1 MSDLTFY
8 IVQPC
13 QGNIFFNKKHCLV
26 YGKLLKQLLKDGVI
40 AKILYYKQPSFK
52 HKVYYQKYVDEL
64 FDEHISDNK
73 FEDEKIKKNI
83 ANINI
88 GLLEK
93 GSNKASRN
101 KMFDN
106 LTEAMAFQKNWGGK
120 LYVIDDDG
128 QEYKWVRTCFGIF
141 FLFLGG
147 IFFFLVCGLCACFL
161 SSSRGVVGWCFCG
174 GVVVFLWWRLCGDV
188 FVVVWLGGV
197 FVVVW

>member
-13 QGNIFFNKKHCLV
+13 QGNIFFNKIHCLV

-106 LTEAMAFQKNWGGK
+106 LKEAMAFQKNWGGK

-128 QEYKWVRTCFGIF
+128 QEYKYVTP
-141 FLFLGG
+141 
-147 IFFFLVCGLCACFL
+147 
-161 SSSRGVVGWCFCG
+161 SSHVHRRKHAHHPFCIVPNKSCRVSRHRK
-174 GVVVFLWWRLCGDV
+174 LHQEP
-188 FVVVWLGGV
+188 
-197 FVVVW
+197 